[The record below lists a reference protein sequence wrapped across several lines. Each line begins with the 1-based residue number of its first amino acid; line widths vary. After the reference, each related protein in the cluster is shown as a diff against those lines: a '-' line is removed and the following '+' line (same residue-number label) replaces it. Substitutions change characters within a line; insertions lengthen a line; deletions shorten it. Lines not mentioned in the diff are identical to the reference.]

1 MNDKSGVL
9 VSSLLPRQA
18 RLYSARTPLCGAG
31 RFQEMR
37 KHGQAI
43 LHQPP
48 PCLCDV
54 RVKPH
59 QQLTEVLG
67 PWSGVFRPAL
77 KLFVWSSSC
86 RTQLPALGRRDV
98 QSPLSREWFREVLSS
113 NLVSLCLSPQKLGG
127 RNSRRNQQ
135 TGRAKE
141 TEDPRIQRER
151 PSEAEWVSNFVLGLV
166 SSLL

>member
-9 VSSLLPRQA
+9 LSSLHPRQA
-18 RLYSARTPLCGAG
+18 RLYSARTSLWRAG

-37 KHGQAI
+37 KHRQAI

-67 PWSGVFRPAL
+67 PWSGAFHPPL

-86 RTQLPALGRRDV
+86 RTQLPALGHRDT
-98 QSPLSREWFREVLSS
+98 QSPPSKGWFREALSS
-113 NLVSLCLSPQKLGG
+113 NLVSLCLFPRKLGG
-127 RNSRRNQQ
+127 RNSQRNQQ
-135 TGRAKE
+135 TGRAKK

-151 PSEAEWVSNFVLGLV
+151 PSEAEWVSNFVLGLA